1 MVQSYFFNAIRDAQG
16 NFDREYDSEDFSSY
30 LDLLVGSGVFP
41 TPSTQLQVRASSGM
55 QIAVGAGQGWIK
67 GHKMINTADKLI
79 TIDQADVLLHRID
92 SVIFYC
98 DWSTRTM
105 DIEVKKGTNSASPV
119 APAPTRTGTRWEMV
133 LAHVRVDKQTTTIT
147 NAMITDTRGNNTICG
162 YVAGLIQQIETTTL
176 FQQFQAAWDSWFD
189 QIRQNVLQ
197 ITGIARAE
205 HNYKTTGASES
216 VFNVKTYI
224 TDYDYT
230 VDILDI
236 YVSGVRLQKNEYTQN
251 QSTVTLVTPIT
262 HAGTD
267 VAFVVLKLSGTPV
280 NP

>member
-1 MVQSYFFNAIRDAQG
+1 MVQSYFFDAIKDAQG
-16 NFDREYDSEDFSSY
+16 NYDREYDSEDFSSY
-30 LDLLVGSGVFP
+30 LQQIVGNGVFP
-41 TPSTQLQVRASSGM
+41 TPSTQLQARAAGGM
-55 QIAVGAGQGWIK
+55 QIAVGAGEGWIK
-67 GHKMINTADKLI
+67 GHKLVNTADYLL

-98 DWSTRTM
+98 DWSIRDM
-105 DIEVKKGTNSASPV
+105 GIEIKKGTNSASPV
-119 APAPTRTGTRWEMV
+119 APVPTRTGTRWEMV

-205 HNYKTTGASES
+205 YNYKTTGASES
-216 VFNVKTYI
+216 VFNIKTYI

-236 YVSGVRLQKNEYTQN
+236 YISGVRLQKNEYTQN
-251 QSTVTLVTPIT
+251 QSTVTLNTPIT
-262 HAGTD
+262 HVGTD

>member
-1 MVQSYFFNAIRDAQG
+1 MVQSYFFNAIKDAQG
-16 NFDREYDSEDFSSY
+16 NYDREYDSEDFSSY

-92 SVIFYC
+92 AVIFYC

-251 QSTVTLVTPIT
+251 QSTVTLTTPIT